1 MNFFLRVPFL
11 GILVS
16 GLTVAAYSQYSSV
29 QGVDSSKPGIMND
42 MTLRGIATTAPVPTY
57 PSTSVA
63 KKVTGVAVAA
73 ILLDRSGHLQ
83 SLNVLQAPDD
93 AIGQSVHEA
102 LTRWVFRP
110 IGVPMKGKLFFY
122 FTIKKGSGSVS
133 SPAEMNPAIGHHEDS
148 GAKQSED
155 TVNQI
160 KEAQLE
166 GMRKA
171 GKPSMLDIRER
182 PAFEKGHRDGA
193 VNIPLDEVYPRASIE
208 LSLHVP
214 VVVDCYPDQS
224 PSFCRMAAQILS
236 YSGFDSVS
244 VLTR

>member
-1 MNFFLRVPFL
+1 MNTSLRVTVL

-16 GLTVAAYSQYSSV
+16 GLTVAAYNQYSSV

-57 PSTSVA
+57 PSSSVA

-83 SLNVLQAPDD
+83 SLNVVQAPDD
-93 AIGQSVHEA
+93 AIGQSVHDA
-102 LTRWVFRP
+102 VTRWVFRSV
-110 IGVPMKGKLFFY
+110 GVPMKGKLFFY
-122 FTIKKGSGSVS
+122 FTIRKGSASVS

-148 GAKQSED
+148 GTKQSED
-155 TVNQI
+155 AVKEI

-193 VNIPLDEVYPRASIE
+193 EKNTIDQHYQRATI
-208 LSLHVP
+208 
-214 VVVDCYPDQS
+214 
-224 PSFCRMAAQILS
+224 
-236 YSGFDSVS
+236 
-244 VLTR
+244 